1 MALSV
6 LKRFL
11 GLKQLQ
17 VLLMQLEKAERMR
30 YMIIVNKEGISD
42 IVSEPYVD
50 CASSR

>member
-30 YMIIVNKEGISD
+30 YMIIVNKEGKSVIISE
-42 IVSEPYVD
+42 VSVD
-50 CASSR
+50 